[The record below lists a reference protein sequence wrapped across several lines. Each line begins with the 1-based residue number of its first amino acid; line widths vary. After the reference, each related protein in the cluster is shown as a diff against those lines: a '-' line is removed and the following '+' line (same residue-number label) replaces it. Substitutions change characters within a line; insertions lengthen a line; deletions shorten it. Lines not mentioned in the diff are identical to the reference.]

1 MIPPEAI
8 LNWTN
13 LVLGASKSIFLVT
26 TYFEDYPAFFEE
38 ITPLVDPRLDIR
50 CILTE
55 PPTGKR
61 PAGTAQKLNSF
72 GWNVKIFDGYATFNC
87 LIVDDSKVILTDFT
101 YDKTTGEPKLASIN
115 DPTLVGQILYH
126 FHNLWNQSDAT
137 LIYEDLLFSSV
148 PENQRTIYKASRD
161 TWDELIKSLA
171 KNPDLMYSLAPRRF
185 EEMVAELLL
194 RQGMEVELTGKTRD
208 GGRDI
213 LAKTNTT
220 SGTHLYLVECKR
232 YAKKNLVSV
241 DIVRAL
247 YGVVES
253 ERATGGIIVTSSDFS
268 TDSIKFR
275 ENIKYRMEFKN
286 YNNLLKW
293 LRKT

>member
-8 LNWTN
+8 LNWTK

-26 TYFEDYPAFFEE
+26 TFFEDYPAFFEE
-38 ITPLVDPRLDIR
+38 ITPLVDRRLDLR
-50 CILTE
+50 CVITE

-61 PAGTAQKLNSF
+61 PHEATKELQSY
-72 GWNVKIFDGYATFNC
+72 GWNVKTFDGYATFNS
-87 LIVDDSKVILTDFT
+87 LIVDESKVILTDFT
-101 YDKTTGEPKLASIN
+101 YDKATGVPKLSSIS
-115 DPTLVGQILYH
+115 DPALVGQVLYH
-126 FHNLWNQSDAT
+126 FHNLWNKSDAT

-148 PENQRTIYKASRD
+148 PENQKSIYKASRD
-161 TWDELIKSLA
+161 TWDELIKVLA
-171 KNPDLMYSLAPRRF
+171 KNPDLMYGLAPRKF
-185 EEMVAELLL
+185 EELVAELLL
-194 RQGMEVELTGKTRD
+194 REGMEVELTGQTRD

-213 LAKTNTT
+213 LAKTKT
-220 SGTHLYLVECKR
+220 SSGNHLYLVECKR

-275 ENIKYRMEFKN
+275 ENVKYRMELKN